1 MQDPVPLILL
11 WFVVASLL
19 CFALMFWDK
28 RAAQGDGWR
37 VPERRL
43 LMWAFLGGG
52 VGGVIAQR
60 RFRHKTRKE
69 PFRSLLRASVAFNA
83 LTFVALLVPSGRAWA
98 WTLLESF
105 LSFF

>member
-1 MQDPVPLILL
+1 MEDPVLLTIL

-19 CFALMFWDK
+19 CFVLMYWDK
-28 RAAQGDGWR
+28 RAAQGNVWR

-43 LMWAFLGGG
+43 LIWAFLGGG

-69 PFRSLLRASVAFNA
+69 PFRTLLNASVVFNA
-83 LTFVALLVPSGRAWA
+83 LTLAVLLVPPGRAWA
-98 WTLLESF
+98 WILLERA
-105 LSFF
+105 LGLI